1 MKTITLSKEEI
12 DLVKDALDLL
22 IAANHKMMVREPAS
36 RENEAINEEIVNENK
51 QIEAI
56 FNKLSK

>member
-22 IAANHKMMVREPAS
+22 IATNHKMMVREPAS
-36 RENEAINEEIVNENK
+36 RENEAINEEIVDENK

-56 FNKLSK
+56 FNKLDK